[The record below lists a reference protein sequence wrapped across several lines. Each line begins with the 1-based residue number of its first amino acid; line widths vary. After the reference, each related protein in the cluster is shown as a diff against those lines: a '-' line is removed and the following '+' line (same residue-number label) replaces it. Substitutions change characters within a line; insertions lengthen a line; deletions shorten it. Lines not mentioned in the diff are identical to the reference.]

1 MVTKRAYRPEV
12 EKPAP
17 VTGDAEATRVAV
29 LMGGISP
36 EREVSLSSGR
46 AVARALEEAGYAVT
60 PIVVNDDQ
68 LRELD
73 GADVDVAF
81 IALHGCFGEDGGVQ
95 RLLEARGI
103 PYTGS
108 GVRASRMAMDK
119 AEAKWTF
126 VLSGIP
132 TPKFMTMKRG
142 QPIQELEGLMIERLP
157 MPLVVKPSNSG
168 SSVGVSVVHKIRE
181 LPQAL
186 ETAFRYDEKAIIE
199 RYIRGRELTVGILGD
214 EALPV
219 VEIRPAREF
228 YDSSAKYEDND
239 TRYITAPDVPD
250 VILDRARQLALKAH
264 LKLGCS
270 GFSRADMMLS
280 KDMELFL
287 LEVNTIPGFTERSL
301 MPMAAEVAGISFPE
315 LCSEIVSLA
324 DSGVKPV
331 REIADLKCV
340 GV

>member
-1 MVTKRAYRPEV
+1 MVTERAQRPEV
-12 EKPAP
+12 DKPSR
-17 VTGDAEATRVAV
+17 VRGGAEVMRVAV
-29 LMGGISP
+29 LMGGISS

-46 AVARALEEAGYAVT
+46 AVAKALEEAGYDVM
-60 PIVVNDDQ
+60 PIVVNDEEI
-68 LRELD
+68 RELD
-73 GADVDVAF
+73 AADVDVAF
-81 IALHGCFGEDGGVQ
+81 IALHGRFGEDGGVQ

-119 AEAKWTF
+119 AETKWTF

-132 TPKFMTMKRG
+132 TPKFLTLKRG
-142 QPIQELEGLMIERLP
+142 QPIQELEGLLIERLP
-157 MPLVVKPSNSG
+157 MPLVVKPSGSG
-168 SSVGVSVVHKIRE
+168 SSVGVSVVHDNKE

-199 RYIRGRELTVGILGD
+199 RYVSGRELTVGILGD
-214 EALPV
+214 AALPV
-219 VEIRPAREF
+219 IEIRPAREF
-228 YDSSAKYEDND
+228 YDSSAKYEDNK

-250 VILDRARQLALKAH
+250 AVLGRARQLALKAH
-264 LKLGCS
+264 LELGCV
-270 GFSRADMMLS
+270 GFSRVDMMLS

-301 MPMAAEVAGISFPE
+301 MPMAADVAGISFLE
-315 LCSEIVSLA
+315 LCREIVSLA
-324 DSGVKPV
+324 DSGMKPV
-331 REIADLKCV
+331 VEIADLKCV